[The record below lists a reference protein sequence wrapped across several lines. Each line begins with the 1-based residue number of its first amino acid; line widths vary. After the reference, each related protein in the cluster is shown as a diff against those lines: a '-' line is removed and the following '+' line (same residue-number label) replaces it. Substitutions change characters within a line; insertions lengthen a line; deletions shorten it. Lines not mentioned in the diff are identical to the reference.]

1 MELRKPI
8 HRKNTLHRGEGPQ
21 ACASLTIS
29 RTSSVLLRSKLLR
42 QIWARL
48 LQLYVPS
55 SRKRRQPGGCPK
67 VVGILGENKGKEDDR
82 VSRQTENV
90 FVLTSTAKWNLI
102 PLAKWNKRP
111 HVPQFLN
118 FKEGVKYMW
127 IFKVHDSLFSPL
139 VRELDIKGSSLRT
152 LSSFFL
158 LYILLNFQ
166 PQSRSKSESLFF
178 LPLFLFFTRRSFLCN
193 LKIDSR
199 LTTNQ
204 LSIMVS
210 KNLLCSLLSLI
221 SLATCAPTHH
231 RKDTNTQ
238 VCSSFGC
245 AKGKENGGAV
255 RFTLP
260 FAEVSSSSFIAF
272 VLTGPNPTFPF
283 HSWIFSSASNRR
295 FTFRKPSISWKI

>member
-1 MELRKPI
+1 MNFQGARFSLFPPCPRTWYKGKLTSNSLFLLPSLHSSKFSTSIKKQIRVSLFLASFHLNPSNTKSLLFSIEELRPPTFPY
-8 HRKNTLHRGEGPQ
+8 HTALHP
-21 ACASLTIS
+21 
-29 RTSSVLLRSKLLR
+29 
-42 QIWARL
+42 
-48 LQLYVPS
+48 
-55 SRKRRQPGGCPK
+55 
-67 VVGILGENKGKEDDR
+67 
-82 VSRQTENV
+82 
-90 FVLTSTAKWNLI
+90 
-102 PLAKWNKRP
+102 
-111 HVPQFLN
+111 
-118 FKEGVKYMW
+118 
-127 IFKVHDSLFSPL
+127 
-139 VRELDIKGSSLRT
+139 
-152 LSSFFL
+152 FFL
-158 LYILLNFQ
+158 SFQ
-166 PQSRSKSESLFF
+166 LG
-178 LPLFLFFTRRSFLCN
+178 LFFTRRSFLCN

-272 VLTGPNPTFPF
+272 VLTGPNPTFSF